1 MVDPLKEAN
10 ANKIALYTGQKSWAD
25 MAAESGRDWKE
36 VIDEMADI
44 MEYGKEKGIDM
55 GGVMFGKESKN
66 EQQLQPGA

>member
-1 MVDPLKEAN
+1 
-10 ANKIALYTGQKSWAD
+10 
-25 MAAESGRDWKE
+25 
-36 VIDEMADI
+36 MADI

>member
-1 MVDPLKEAN
+1 
-10 ANKIALYTGQKSWAD
+10 